1 MVIRVLLI
9 EDERR
14 VAEFI
19 AKSLRDS
26 DFIVDL
32 AADGEEGTQLASR
45 NDYDLLILDL
55 MLPGISGSEVLAR
68 VRREKP
74 DVPILIL
81 TALDS
86 TQDKVN
92 HFEAGAD
99 DYLTKPFA
107 IAELLARVKALVRR
121 GTSTRGNVL
130 RLADLELDRL
140 TQQVRRAGRKIEL
153 TGKEYALLEYLLS
166 NPRQVLTR
174 SMIVEHVWDQT
185 FRGLTNIVE
194 VYIRHLRSKVDDPWP
209 NKLIRTVRGAGYCI
223 TDEPA

>member
-19 AKSLRDS
+19 ATNLREAECS
-26 DFIVDL
+26 VDL
-32 AADGEEGTQLASR
+32 AADGEEGLRLASCS
-45 NDYDLLILDL
+45 DFDLIILDL

-74 DVPILIL
+74 DVPILVL

-107 IAELLARVKALVRR
+107 IAELLARAKALVRR
-121 GTSTRGNVL
+121 GAATRGNVL

-140 TQQVRRAGRKIEL
+140 TQQVRRAGRRIEL

-194 VYIRHLRSKVDDPWP
+194 VYIRHLRSKVDDPFP
-209 NKLIRTVRGAGYCI
+209 TKLIRTVRGAGYCI
-223 TDEPA
+223 TDEPS